1 MADSGTISKSSEMLS
16 CTRNRGL
23 VAVKAEQSCAGM
35 PFKDCRGVSAHS
47 DGAVHDNRSSAQA
60 CKRIKHGRDKDG

>member
-1 MADSGTISKSSEMLS
+1 MLLKD
-16 CTRNRGL
+16 GP
-23 VAVKAEQSCAGM
+23 GM
-35 PFKDCRGVSAHS
+35 SAHS